1 MIVRVAV
8 IGCVLAVAGAAVAA
22 PFAPPPVP
30 DGGGAIG
37 GLWRDAVTALEV
49 ASAARVPP
57 LAPPTPRP
65 VKWKPRRV
73 ASLDLGAPLLALAAA
88 DLDGDGKAEL
98 VALTERTVIVLA
110 PHGKGLRER
119 TRIAVPAEPPVLR
132 PRDPVGALA
141 VTAGAGG
148 VELVARSSSSARGAR
163 YGWRDGALVELAPV
177 AGFPLCADRVVE
189 LAAGRNYATVDGR
202 DVWTARCRLGEV
214 DALGRAL
221 IAAATVEVDGTAA
234 ITIDTRCPRGG
245 APCPPPIALA
255 IANVGTAIELADVDR
270 DGTLELLAAGAGAP
284 GDGDAVVV
292 WALTA
297 GGPGKKP
304 TFRRSF
310 LGGVVGLA
318 VGDVDGDGD
327 REAFAAV
334 RLAGARKVDLWLL
347 D

>member
-1 MIVRVAV
+1 MIAPTVALGCVAV
-8 IGCVLAVAGAAVAA
+8 MASAAMAA
-22 PFAPPPVP
+22 PFAPPPAP
-30 DGGGAIG
+30 EGGGAVG
-37 GLWRDAVTALEV
+37 ALWRDAVTALEA

-57 LAPPTPRP
+57 LSPPTPRP
-65 VKWKPRRV
+65 VKWKARRV
-73 ASLDLGAPLLALAAA
+73 ASLDLGAPLLSLAAA

-98 VALTERTVIVLA
+98 VALTERTVIVLG

-119 TRIAVPAEPPVLR
+119 ARIAVPTEAPVLR

-141 VTAGAGG
+141 VTAGERGAE
-148 VELVARSSSSARGAR
+148 VWARSSTSARGAR
-163 YGWRDGALVELAPV
+163 YGWQGGALVELAPV
-177 AGFPLCADRVVE
+177 AGFPLCSDRVVE
-189 LAAGRNYATVDGR
+189 LAAGRNYATVDGK

-214 DALGRAL
+214 DAVGRAL
-221 IAAATVEVDGTAA
+221 VASATVGVDGTATIA
-234 ITIDTRCPRGG
+234 IDTRCPRGG
-245 APCPPPIALA
+245 AACPAAQAMTIP
-255 IANVGTAIELADVDR
+255 NVGTAIELADVDR
-270 DGTLELLAAGAGAP
+270 DGTLEVLTSGAGAP

-292 WALTA
+292 WALPA

-304 TFRRSF
+304 AFRRAF

-334 RLAGARKVDLWLL
+334 RLTGARKVDLWLL